1 MSIPATSRVRQ
12 RGAALLV
19 LFVVLIAVAASVG
32 AAMLRRSSAR
42 EPVAQQQAQ
51 ELTLAADA
59 LRGRAFQQRCLTPAL
74 PADQLLP
81 CPDAAGTEGQA
92 GASCPGLSRGWLPW
106 RTLGLPPLRDASGTC
121 LWYERQG
128 TSARVIA
135 AGAATATQIRTNL
148 PARPICGGNNSVAQY
163 LDAADAAV
171 SVTLDLAVMA
181 ASCP

>member
-1 MSIPATSRVRQ
+1 MSMSSPSRVAQ

-19 LFVVLIAVAASVG
+19 LFAVLIAVAAGVG
-32 AAMLRRSSAR
+32 AAMLRKSSAR
-42 EPVAQQQAQ
+42 SPASQQQAQ
-51 ELTLAADA
+51 ELTLAAEA

-81 CPDAAGTEGQA
+81 CPDAVGTEGQA

-106 RTLGLPPLRDASGTC
+106 RTLGLPPQRDASGTC

-135 AGAATATQIRTNL
+135 AGAATTTQNRTNL
-148 PARPICGGNNSVAQY
+148 PARPVCGGDNNFAQY
-163 LDAADAAV
+163 LDAADPAV
-171 SVTLDLAVMA
+171 TVTLDLVAMA
-181 ASCP
+181 ARCP